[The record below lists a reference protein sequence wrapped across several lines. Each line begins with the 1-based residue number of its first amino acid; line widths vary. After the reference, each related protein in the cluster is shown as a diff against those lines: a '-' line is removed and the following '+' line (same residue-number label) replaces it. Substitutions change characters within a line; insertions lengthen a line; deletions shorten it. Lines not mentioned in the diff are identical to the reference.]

1 MLVSCWIGRI
11 LSAWSND
18 GKRNSSKAALAGNTR
33 IRCMPCDWPIL
44 ICWSSSES
52 TVSSDSLRV
61 QCSLGVLNHRIH
73 YSHISRGVMLSNEHG
88 NPVNIADHNHTVLPI
103 PVHLFTIVPSCSST
117 CSNLVW
123 CWPSQL
129 ETLPYCK
136 WAFICF
142 RGREMTR
149 TRRAITSLTGLTG
162 LTCSFSGA
170 PRRAHCGS
178 KRSWSLPVSQ
188 IGGVRA
194 VWVETTKGC
203 LYRILFNEG
212 TSPRCATYIIR
223 NEYRQACITY
233 TDYTHL

>member
-1 MLVSCWIGRI
+1 
-11 LSAWSND
+11 
-18 GKRNSSKAALAGNTR
+18 
-33 IRCMPCDWPIL
+33 MPCDWPIL
-44 ICWSSSES
+44 ICWSSES

-61 QCSLGVLNHRIH
+61 QCSLGVSEPSDSLF
-73 YSHISRGVMLSNEHG
+73 SHLKAGNLIKWAWKSRKHCRSWSHSFA
-88 NPVNIADHNHTVLPI
+88 NPST
-103 PVHLFTIVPSCSST
+103 FVPSCSST

-149 TRRAITSLTGLTG
+149 TRRAITSLTSLA
-162 LTCSFSGA
+162 CSFSGA

-178 KRSWSLPVSQ
+178 RRSWSLP
-188 IGGVRA
+188 

-203 LYRILFNEG
+203 LYRFFLLNEKEQVQDVHTNHQKWIH
-212 TSPRCATYIIR
+212 TSMYYIYIYIIIIYQLDC
-223 NEYRQACITY
+223 NSGPSENQNIPPKWFLKGC
-233 TDYTHL
+233 